1 MHHYLLVAN
10 QTLGGNE
17 LLDAIRD
24 RMARGPAEFWV
35 LAPATPST
43 QLLNDFG
50 ALSGYFPIGAEMLS
64 AADAEARDQGIA
76 VAKSNLDAEL
86 HRLRELGAQADGAVG
101 DADPMKAIANAV
113 AQRRFD
119 EIILSTLPPGV
130 SRWLALDLPHRVKRK
145 FHVPLTVITASE
157 S

>member
-86 HRLRELGAQADGAVG
+86 QRLRELGAQADGAVG
-101 DADPMKAIANAV
+101 DADPMKAIAKAV

>member
-64 AADAEARDQGIA
+64 AADAEAREQGIA
-76 VAKSNLDAEL
+76 VAKANLDAEL

-101 DADPMKAIANAV
+101 DADPMKAIAKAV

-130 SRWLALDLPHRVKRK
+130 SRWLAMDLPHRVRRK

-157 S
+157 

>member
-10 QTLGGNE
+10 QTLGGKE

-24 RMARGPAEFWV
+24 RIARGPAEFWV
-35 LAPATPST
+35 LAPATPPT

-64 AADAEARDQGIA
+64 AADAEAREQGIA
-76 VAKSNLDAEL
+76 VAKANLDAEL

-101 DADPMKAIANAV
+101 DADPMKAIAKAV

-130 SRWLALDLPHRVKRK
+130 SRWLAMDLPHRVRRK
-145 FHVPLTVITASE
+145 FEVPLTVITASE
-157 S
+157 